1 MKSWKTELGNFL
13 FRWRSFTQLPW
24 IILVILFLKPFCP
37 NFILD
42 FEPYVSISGI
52 ILAFLGEILR
62 FWTHLCAKEGTS
74 GRESFMKADS
84 LNKEGPYAIVRNPL
98 YLGNFLIVGGLLI
111 VFSNILAF
119 AIGIS
124 FLIFQYYFIVTAE
137 ESYLENKFQDEWRDY
152 KKDVPRFLP
161 NLKNISKIGSNRK
174 KSLLKVLIKES
185 DTIFNFLTMLL
196 IILLLK
202 ISYAY
207 GLNMKT
213 LYFTTILYLP
223 FVLFYI
229 LLKTK
234 IIKFDEE
241 NKNIY

>member
-1 MKSWKTELGNFL
+1 MKSWKLKLGNFL

-24 IILVILFLKPFCP
+24 IILVILFLKPFYP

-42 FEPYVSISGI
+42 FEPYLTILGI
-52 ILAFLGEILR
+52 ILAFLGEIIR
-62 FWTHLCAKEGTS
+62 IWTHLYAEEGTS
-74 GRESFMKADS
+74 GRENFMKADS

-124 FLIFQYYFIVTAE
+124 FLIFQYSFIVIAE
-137 ESYLENKFQDEWRDY
+137 ENYLESKFQDEWRDY
-152 KKDVPRFLP
+152 KKDVHRFLP
-161 NLKNISKIGSNRK
+161 NLKNIRKIGSNRK
-174 KSLLKVLIKES
+174 KSLFKVLIKEL
-185 DTIFNFLTMLL
+185 DTIFNLLTMLL

-207 GLNMKT
+207 GLNMKI

-229 LLKTK
+229 VLKTK
-234 IIKFDEE
+234 IIKFNGE
-241 NKNIY
+241 NQGI